1 MLSGL
6 CTRALPSCMC
16 INNSVI
22 VCAPLSRI
30 HTHPLSFSFTPI
42 FVLDCVLSLSSVLF
56 LPDLPFTCLCTH
68 SLLRALSLPRSLFPH
83 SLSFSHTHAHTR
95 SFFHASPLS
104 ILPLTLSLSHTHTCA
119 HVLFLPCFSLPD
131 SLSPTHCP
139 QKLGVT
145 PFEYTGYGW
154 EKLPPKILNHRGSKV
169 ACLHSSVQAQ

>member
-56 LPDLPFTCLCTH
+56 LPDLPLTCVCTH

-83 SLSFSHTHAHTR
+83 SLSFSLTHTHTRALSSMLLPCSFSHSLFLFHTHTHAHTC
-95 SFFHASPLS
+95 SFFRS
-104 ILPLTLSLSHTHTCA
+104 
-119 HVLFLPCFSLPD
+119 SLPD
-131 SLSPTHCP
+131 SLSLTHCP

-154 EKLPPKILNHRGSKV
+154 EKLLPKIPNLRGSKV
-169 ACLHSSVQAQ
+169 VCLNSSVQAQ

>member
-1 MLSGL
+1 MLWLMLSGL

-56 LPDLPFTCLCTH
+56 LPDLPLTCVCTH

-83 SLSFSHTHAHTR
+83 SLSFSLTHTRTHA
-95 SFFHASPLS
+95 L
-104 ILPLTLSLSHTHTCA
+104 I
-119 HVLFLPCFSLPD
+119 LPCFSLAH
-131 SLSPTHCP
+131 SPTHSFSFTHTHMHIRA
-139 QKLGVT
+139 L
-145 PFEYTGYGW
+145 
-154 EKLPPKILNHRGSKV
+154 
-169 ACLHSSVQAQ
+169 SSVLPSRTLFLSHIVPKNWGLLLLNTQDMVGRNCSRKFQIFAAAR